1 MTMKELANTLEALT
15 TRVETLEEKLKNV
28 KVRDRGPVSQRT
40 MTEDDAREILL
51 GESKDL
57 SHKEA
62 AEKLGLS
69 YGQIYSAR
77 NGFTFKKVYKESRES

>member
-1 MTMKELANTLEALT
+1 MLHVSFTIESLT
-15 TRVETLEEKLKNV
+15 SRVEALEEKLKNV
-28 KVRDRGPVSQRT
+28 KVRDRGPASQRT

-51 GESKDL
+51 GESKEL